1 MAVKQELRPFMHV
14 RKFPSSMAVYPLH
27 AGNKWK
33 GIKVRRKVKD
43 GAQNSLIGH
52 DIGGFWHGSI
62 TRGGRDESECG
73 AASSCEAA
81 RGRSLRRR

>member
-14 RKFPSSMAVYPLH
+14 SKFSFPTAIYH

-43 GAQNSLIGH
+43 GAQNSLVDHGS
-52 DIGGFWHGSI
+52 GGFWHGSI
-62 TRGGRDESECG
+62 ARGGRDESECG

-81 RGRSLRRR
+81 RGRN